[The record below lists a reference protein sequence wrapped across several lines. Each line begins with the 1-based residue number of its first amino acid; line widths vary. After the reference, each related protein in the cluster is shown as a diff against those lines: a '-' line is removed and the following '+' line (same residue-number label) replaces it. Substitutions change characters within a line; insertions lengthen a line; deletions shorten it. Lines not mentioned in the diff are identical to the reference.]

1 MAAWWR
7 GLLAVFL
14 AALVL
19 RGAFV
24 ATRSADLAWPDAQ
37 EYDAIARRLLA
48 EGVYREDLGRQASRA
63 PGYPLFVAG
72 CYAARLTDPRA
83 VFALQ
88 ALAGAAACVVVA
100 LLGRRM
106 FDERVGLLAGWI
118 AALDPFAIYF
128 SGTLL
133 SETLFTLG
141 LAGYV
146 LLLLLLLDAR
156 NLCRGLWLAVAAGAL
171 AGGLTLLRSSF
182 LFFPFFVIP
191 FAALTLW
198 RRNAAPPSLQS
209 PSSPVYPAP
218 RPDTRHLTPSSDTGH
233 PTPPVSSGVPVL
245 RCVMLWAVMIVVMI
259 LALTPWTVR
268 NYRIFARVV
277 PTTLQ
282 VGESLYEAF
291 SPYADGGPAMDRI
304 DWPAV
309 RGGPMGELEN
319 NDFFK
324 KAAVKYVREHPA
336 RAGELAVEKA
346 RRFWN
351 VVPNHGPHRSGAY
364 VAISLAA
371 VVPVYLL
378 ALAGLCCWRG
388 GGFWLLVSP
397 VIYFAVMHMVF
408 VGSVRYRVPV
418 MPFLGILAAAGA
430 VWLWSRRKASS
441 AKERKSDGPL
451 A

>member
-1 MAAWWR
+1 MSSRWS

-24 ATRSADLAWPDAQ
+24 LTRGPDLVWPDAQ
-37 EYDAIARRLLA
+37 EYDAIARRLLV
-48 EGVYREDLGRQASRA
+48 EGVYQEDSSRQASRA
-63 PGYPLFVAG
+63 PGYPVFLAG
-72 CYAARLTDPRA
+72 CYSLRLTDPRA

-88 ALAGAAACVVVA
+88 ALAGAAVCVVVVM
-100 LLGRRM
+100 LGRRM
-106 FDERVGLLAGWI
+106 FDDRVGLLAGWI
-118 AALDPFAIYF
+118 AALDPFAVYF
-128 SGTLL
+128 TGTLL

-146 LLLLLLLDAR
+146 LLLLMMIEAQSMRRSL
-156 NLCRGLWLAVAAGAL
+156 GLAICAGAL
-171 AGGLTLLRSSF
+171 AGGITLLRSSF
-182 LFFPFFVIP
+182 MLFPIFVVPFLAIVIWRRRAGAACGEVRERP
-191 FAALTLW
+191 QAEACATREAASPSALT
-198 RRNAAPPSLQS
+198 
-209 PSSPVYPAP
+209 PAP
-218 RPDTRHLTPSSDTGH
+218 VQMMPMT
-233 PTPPVSSGVPVL
+233 SGVL
-245 RCVMLWAVMIVVMI
+245 GFRYAMLWCVMA
-259 LALTPWTVR
+259 LAMALVLTPWTVR
-268 NYRIFARVV
+268 NYRIFGRVI

-309 RGGPMGELEN
+309 RGGPMGELDN

-324 KAAVKYVREHPA
+324 KAAVRYVREHPG
-336 RAGELAVEKA
+336 RALELAVEKA

-351 VVPNHGPHRSGAY
+351 VVPNHGPHRTSAL
-364 VAISLAA
+364 VALSVAA
-371 VVPVYLL
+371 VVPVY
-378 ALAGLCCWRG
+378 ALAFVGVARWRG
-388 GGFWLLVSP
+388 TAFWLLISP
-397 VIYFAVMHMVF
+397 VAYFAVMHMVF

-430 VWLWSRRKASS
+430 LWLWRLRK
-441 AKERKSDGPL
+441 DGGTR

>member
-1 MAAWWR
+1 MASRWS

-24 ATRSADLAWPDAQ
+24 LTRGPDLVWPDAQ
-37 EYDAIARRLLA
+37 EYDAIARRLLV
-48 EGVYREDLGRQASRA
+48 EGVYQEESSRQASRA
-63 PGYPLFVAG
+63 PGYPVFLAG
-72 CYAARLTDPRA
+72 CYSLRLTDPRA

-88 ALAGAAACVVVA
+88 ALVGAAVCVIVA
-100 LLGRRM
+100 LLGWRM

-118 AALDPFAIYF
+118 AALDPFAVYF
-128 SGTLL
+128 TGTLL

-141 LAGYV
+141 LAAYV
-146 LLLLLLLDAR
+146 LLLLLLIEAR
-156 NLCRGLWLAVAAGAL
+156 SLHRGIGLAIGAGAL
-171 AGGLTLLRSSF
+171 AGGITLLRSSF
-182 LFFPFFVIP
+182 MLFPFFVIP
-191 FAALTLW
+191 FLALVVWKQRRFGMETLPAAQ
-198 RRNAAPPSLQS
+198 PPLADPPGGV
-209 PSSPVYPAP
+209 PSSAVPRTPNPEPKVAQAQQRAPVV
-218 RPDTRHLTPSSDTGH
+218 G
-233 PTPPVSSGVPVL
+233 VSML
-245 RCVMLWAVMIVVMI
+245 RYAMLWCVMAVVMA
-259 LALTPWTVR
+259 LVLTPWTVR
-268 NYRIFARVV
+268 NYRIFGRVI

-309 RGGPMGELEN
+309 RGGPMGELDN

-324 KAAVKYVREHPA
+324 KAAVQYVREHPG
-336 RAGELAVEKA
+336 RAVELAVEKA

-351 VVPNHGPHRSGAY
+351 VVPNHGPHRTAAL
-364 VAISLAA
+364 VAVSVAA

-378 ALAGLCCWRG
+378 ALVGVARWRG
-388 GGFWLLVSP
+388 MAFWLLISP
-397 VIYFAVMHMVF
+397 VAYFALMHMVF

-430 VWLWSRRKASS
+430 LWLWRLRK
-441 AKERKSDGPL
+441 DGGTR